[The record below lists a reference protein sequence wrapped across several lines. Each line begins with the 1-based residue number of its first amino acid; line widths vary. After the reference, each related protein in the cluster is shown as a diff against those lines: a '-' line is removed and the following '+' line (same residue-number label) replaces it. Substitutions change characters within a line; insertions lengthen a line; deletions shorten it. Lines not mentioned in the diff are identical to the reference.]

1 MPRISDLPLTT
12 SVDEATALIAVSS
25 NGTTYKITPA
35 NLLASSGVG
44 VSFYD
49 SDSSHLITLAGG
61 SNLSA
66 NRTLTLTTG
75 DSNRT
80 LDISAGDTT
89 ISAFAITILDDA
101 NAAAVRSTLGL
112 GSMALETAT
121 DYLTVAS
128 AVSGYQP
135 LDADLTTLAASITA
149 FGHSLVDDTNAAA
162 ARTTLGLG
170 TAAVENIGTSGA
182 TLPFLNGTNTWSGIN
197 EFSTTTSGIANVLV
211 TCVNDDAVAG
221 PFVTV
226 YRNSASPAVN
236 DQLGTF
242 SFDGKDSAGNYQN
255 YALMR
260 VLISSPTSGS
270 ESALFN
276 FVTTQSGTF
285 ASRVRIGGG
294 LYTTNATGGD
304 LGAETINANTLYE
317 AGTALTSKYGQLAA
331 SNSWTASQ
339 GIVGTGSFFVGLTIT
354 STNADANAGPY
365 LVLRRAGG
373 SPAASDQVGNL
384 TWQSQ
389 DSGLVDDNVANI
401 NVLVVDPTATSED
414 YQLRFQVMIAGSLGT
429 RGYWGAGLVVGTP
442 TGGDTG
448 GGTINASTYY
458 QNGTVFSSVYGVLA
472 GSNSWSN
479 TNTFSSSCTFTT
491 SSSFGIPATFIST
504 NADANAGP
512 YLYLYRNSASA
523 VASDIGPTVS
533 LRMNDSAGTAVNT
546 SEFYATVTSVT
557 PGAVSANLVF
567 TTIQS
572 GSAASR
578 LTLGAGVYVG
588 SVTGGDK
595 GAGTLNATTLY
606 EAGTSLAAKYAQVA
620 NNLSDLASASTARTN
635 ISALFGRTGGTNG
648 VHAGQT
654 TAALNNHTVILGAA
668 CGNAGMTSNN
678 CVLIGAGGTV
688 SPGAGITSGNF
699 NNIIGQNCGGSIS
712 SGTTN
717 VILGSSAGT
726 SITTTSYNT
735 LIGGLAGQ
743 YVTGQYNAAFGYSA
757 CKGQSGLT
765 TGDGNMAFG
774 NFALNAITTASN
786 CTAVGAS
793 ALTLLTT
800 ASGSTA
806 VGVSALANITTGLG
820 NSAIGN
826 SAGFHLP
833 TSAAQNTLIGDFA
846 LAGASGV
853 TTNAASDNVVIGYN
867 AAKGAGWTSGAK
879 NTIIGSGAMSH
890 ATVTSASNNIA
901 IGYNCANSVITTG
914 TYNIFIGDAIT
925 PAAATQSNEINI
937 GGVYRGTN
945 TANGR
950 ANPYGAILGWTNSGD
965 VAPAAG
971 TGVTQLPAECFTIGS
986 QVVLGTKTWYI
997 YVNDAGT
1004 IKKLQIAVA

>member
-304 LGAETINANTLYE
+304 LGADTINANTLYE
-317 AGTALTSKYGQLAA
+317 G
-331 SNSWTASQ
+331 
-339 GIVGTGSFFVGLTIT
+339 
-354 STNADANAGPY
+354 
-365 LVLRRAGG
+365 
-373 SPAASDQVGNL
+373 
-384 TWQSQ
+384 
-389 DSGLVDDNVANI
+389 
-401 NVLVVDPTATSED
+401 
-414 YQLRFQVMIAGSLGT
+414 
-429 RGYWGAGLVVGTP
+429 
-442 TGGDTG
+442 
-448 GGTINASTYY
+448 
-458 QNGTVFSSVYGVLA
+458 
-472 GSNSWSN
+472 
-479 TNTFSSSCTFTT
+479 
-491 SSSFGIPATFIST
+491 
-504 NADANAGP
+504 
-512 YLYLYRNSASA
+512 
-523 VASDIGPTVS
+523 
-533 LRMNDSAGTAVNT
+533 
-546 SEFYATVTSVT
+546 
-557 PGAVSANLVF
+557 
-567 TTIQS
+567 
-572 GSAASR
+572 
-578 LTLGAGVYVG
+578 
-588 SVTGGDK
+588 
-595 GAGTLNATTLY
+595 
-606 EAGTSLAAKYAQVA
+606 GTSLAAKYQGLDSELTA
-620 NNLSDLASASTARTN
+620 LAGLTSAADR
-635 ISALFGRTGGTNG
+635 LPYFTGSG
-648 VHAGQT
+648 
-654 TAALNNHTVILGAA
+654 TAALATFTTAGRNLVDDADASAQRTTLGLGTAATQNTGTSGANVPLLDGANTWSGNQIIQKAAANMQVRATSGDGTHYVAAISGNAATIRWSTWTGSAISDRWLFGKDNTAESGADAGSNFACYNYTDAGAFKAVAFTMLRSDNSVNWYGGLYSNGVTGGSKGAGTVNFATLYENGTSLASKYARLGAA
-668 CGNAGMTSNN
+668 NTFTNPQRLPSYTVAGLPAGAAGDIAFTSNGRKN
-678 CVLIGAGGTV
+678 GEGAG
-688 SPGAGITSGNF
+688 
-699 NNIIGQNCGGSIS
+699 
-712 SGTTN
+712 
-717 VILGSSAGT
+717 
-726 SITTTSYNT
+726 
-735 LIGGLAGQ
+735 
-743 YVTGQYNAAFGYSA
+743 
-757 CKGQSGLT
+757 
-765 TGDGNMAFG
+765 
-774 NFALNAITTASN
+774 
-786 CTAVGAS
+786 
-793 ALTLLTT
+793 
-800 ASGSTA
+800 
-806 VGVSALANITTGLG
+806 
-820 NSAIGN
+820 
-826 SAGFHLP
+826 
-833 TSAAQNTLIGDFA
+833 
-846 LAGASGV
+846 
-853 TTNAASDNVVIGYN
+853 
-867 AAKGAGWTSGAK
+867 
-879 NTIIGSGAMSH
+879 
-890 ATVTSASNNIA
+890 
-901 IGYNCANSVITTG
+901 
-914 TYNIFIGDAIT
+914 
-925 PAAATQSNEINI
+925 
-937 GGVYRGTN
+937 
-945 TANGR
+945 
-950 ANPYGAILGWTNSGD
+950 
-965 VAPAAG
+965 AG
-971 TGVTQLPAECFTIGS
+971 TGVLVFHD
-986 QVVLGTKTWYI
+986 GTAWRACDTG
-997 YVNDAGT
+997 AT
-1004 IKKLQIAVA
+1004 VAA